1 MSVWW
6 KIDYTRSQD
15 KDVSQL
21 QVRERER
28 EMYVVLMV
36 QVIQNIIIF
45 FLFCVLY
52 KLKMVQPCSIEMN
65 LPMCTN
71 ISYDTESGFLLFKA
85 QI

>member
-1 MSVWW
+1 
-6 KIDYTRSQD
+6 
-15 KDVSQL
+15 
-21 QVRERER
+21 
-28 EMYVVLMV
+28 MYVVLMV